1 MSATDHGHR
10 GPRSDPASGGRRPAG
25 APTGERRAAGLP
37 PEERSPAGAPPNAAP
52 EGSREPEVDEHPPE
66 GSPAPEVGEH
76 PSEEDRDRLEK
87 DFDELL
93 AETQRERDEYLEI
106 AQRARAD
113 FENYRKRAAREAQDA
128 ERRGKAMLARELVP
142 ALDNLERALRAAGV
156 DPETGQWPS
165 RRLTG
170 EGDEADPATS
180 GDPATGGGEAR
191 DASADD
197 VARGVALVYR
207 ELREALGRAGVETYD
222 PIGEKFDPATSEAL
236 STRAGGD
243 RVDAGIVLET
253 VEKGYRLDGQ
263 VLRAARVVVSE

>member
-10 GPRSDPASGGRRPAG
+10 GPRPDSPGGGRRPAG
-25 APTGERRAAGLP
+25 APEEERWAAGLP
-37 PEERSPAGAPPNAAP
+37 REERGPAGAPPEATREDSNAP
-52 EGSREPEVDEHPPE
+52 ELDEHPPE
-66 GSPAPEVGEH
+66 APEGARVPELDEH

-128 ERRGKAMLARELVP
+128 ERRGKASLARELVP

-156 DPETGQWPS
+156 DPETGQ
-165 RRLTG
+165 RLSARHADAS
-170 EGDEADPATS
+170 DEAGPA
-180 GDPATGGGEAR
+180 AGGGEAR
-191 DASADD
+191 QAGSDD

-222 PIGEKFDPATSEAL
+222 PTGEKFDPATSEAL
-236 STRAGGD
+236 STRAAGD
-243 RVDAGIVLET
+243 QVDAGIVLET